1 MFDRGMSNKN
11 AGRQEAGAVDR
22 AGKHL
27 SFSIFHFPFGKC
39 SSPHDLPLTLAAYF
53 RASLATLRKAFAA
66 CDSVAPLR

>member
-27 SFSIFHFPFGKC
+27 SFSIFH
-39 SSPHDLPLTLAAYF
+39 L
-53 RASLATLRKAFAA
+53 SLAENVPRLMT
-66 CDSVAPLR
+66 CH